1 MSESNFIL
9 LEPGSC
15 SSSPCGP
22 YYLQPL
28 DTGGSLDISSPVG
41 IRISTEISGRYFWV
55 EHRTKKGNG
64 NAAYICSA
72 SYSLSYGGGG
82 LLRKTVPPD

>member
-1 MSESNFIL
+1 M
-9 LEPGSC
+9 
-15 SSSPCGP
+15 
-22 YYLQPL
+22 PL
-28 DTGGSLDISSPVG
+28 KTPKTENDTCIGTPSIYP
-41 IRISTEISGRYFWV
+41 EIFVWV